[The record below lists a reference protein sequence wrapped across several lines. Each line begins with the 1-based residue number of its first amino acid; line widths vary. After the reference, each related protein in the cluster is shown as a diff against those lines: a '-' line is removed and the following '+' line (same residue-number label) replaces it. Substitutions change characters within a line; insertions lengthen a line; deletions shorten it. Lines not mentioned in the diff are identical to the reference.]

1 MGKVM
6 TDNLAEHYKNI
17 LLDIGEDTDR
27 DGIKNTPV
35 RAASAFR
42 EMTQG
47 YNQDIDEV
55 FHGALFDSE
64 SEGMVVVK
72 DIEMYSLCEH
82 HLVPFFGKCHIAYL
96 PDGKVIGLSKVAR
109 FVDVFAR
116 RLQIQENLT
125 KQIGDT
131 VMKYTKAKGVAVV
144 IEAQH
149 LCMMARGVAK
159 QNSVTQTSYMLGEF
173 LKSENTRQEFMHLV
187 RSP

>member
-1 MGKVM
+1 
-6 TDNLAEHYKNI
+6 
-17 LLDIGEDTDR
+17 
-27 DGIKNTPV
+27 
-35 RAASAFR
+35 
-42 EMTQG
+42 
-47 YNQDIDEV
+47 
-55 FHGALFDSE
+55 
-64 SEGMVVVK
+64 
-72 DIEMYSLCEH
+72 MYSLCEH

>member
-1 MGKVM
+1 M
-6 TDNLAEHYKNI
+6 TDKLAESYKNI
-17 LLDIGEDTDR
+17 ITGIGEDINR
-27 DGIKNTPV
+27 DGLIDTPQ

-47 YNQDIDEV
+47 YNEDIDEV
-55 FHGALFDSE
+55 FHGALFDTE
-64 SEGMVVVK
+64 SEGMIVVK
-72 DIEMYSLCEH
+72 DIELYSLCEH

-131 VMKYTKAKGVAVV
+131 VMKYTKARGVAVV

-149 LCMMARGVAK
+149 LCMMARGVQK
-159 QNSVTQTSYMLGEF
+159 QNSVTQTSYMLGDF

-187 RSP
+187 RTP